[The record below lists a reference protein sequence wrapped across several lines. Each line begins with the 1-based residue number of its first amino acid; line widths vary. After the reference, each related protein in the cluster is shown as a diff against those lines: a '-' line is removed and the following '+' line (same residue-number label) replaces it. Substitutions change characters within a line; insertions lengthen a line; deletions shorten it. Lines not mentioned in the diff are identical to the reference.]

1 MPHKLQITMLKNKV
15 VVITGASS
23 GIGYATALRLS
34 KSKMKIAVGARRTKK
49 LEKLKN
55 KIIENGSE
63 AISQE
68 LDVSKKQS
76 CGSFVQNVIKKWDHI
91 DFLINNAGIMP
102 LSFIKNL
109 QVDEWDKMIDVNL
122 KGTLYCTRF
131 VIPYMLKQKSGHI
144 INISSVAGK
153 IIFPAGSVYCATKHA
168 INAFSEGLRQEFS
181 NKYSIRVTVIEP
193 GLVNTELTNT
203 ITDDSLQSFVENSKK
218 LISLKAED
226 IANTIMFA
234 MKCPEYVNVNE
245 LLIRPISQKL

>member
-1 MPHKLQITMLKNKV
+1 MLKNKV

-23 GIGYATALRLS
+23 GIGYATALCLS
-34 KSKMKIAVGARRTKK
+34 KYKMKIAIGARRTKK
-49 LEKLKN
+49 LEELKAR
-55 KIIENGSE
+55 ILENGSDVV
-63 AISQE
+63 SQE

-76 CGSFVQNVIKKWDHI
+76 CRSFINNIIKKWNRI
-91 DFLINNAGIMP
+91 DVLINNAGIMP

-109 QVDEWDKMIDVNL
+109 KITEWDKMINVNL
-122 KGTLYCTRF
+122 QGTLYCTGF
-131 VIPYMLKQKSGHI
+131 AIPHMMKQKSGHI

-153 IIFPAGSVYCATKHA
+153 IVFPAGSVYCATKHA

-181 NKYSIRVTVIEP
+181 SKYSIKVTVIEP

-203 ITDDSLQSFVENSKK
+203 ITDNSLQNFVENSKK

-226 IANTIMFA
+226 IANTITFA
-234 MKCPEYVNVNE
+234 IKTQNHVNINE